1 MFVRAKKLNSRGFTI
16 LELTIASSV
25 FAVILLV
32 IAAGVIAFTRQ
43 YYKGIVTTKTQ
54 AAARA
59 IMSEVNQSLEFSRTA
74 NFDLAAGSTEGFCV
88 DNKLFSY
95 IIGRQIKDGTSV
107 NADKG
112 PHGFV
117 VDSSAPLCS
126 DTTAPTI
133 AAAFSAGDG
142 QRELLGDNMRLSVLS
157 IEQGDNNLYTV
168 HVRVIYGDAEVLVD
182 DTGTALTAASAAG
195 LSEDDWASVKC
206 SPDKANSE
214 FCAISDLTTTVQK
227 RL

>member
-1 MFVRAKKLNSRGFTI
+1 MKTRKLNNRGFTI

-25 FAVILLV
+25 FAIILLV

-74 NFDLAAGSTEGFCV
+74 NFDLASGSTEGFCV

-95 IIGRQIKDGTSV
+95 IIGRQVKDGTSV

-126 DTTAPTI
+126 DTTAPNVPN
-133 AAAFSAGDG
+133 AFAAGDG

-157 IEQGDNNLYTV
+157 VEQGDNNLYTV